1 MAKSNNNNK
10 AELQNLSE
18 EALLD
23 TIVAE
28 ELQLKKLKFGHS
40 VNPIENPMVIRGIRR
55 HISQLKTELRKR
67 QLGI

>member
-1 MAKSNNNNK
+1 MAKSNKNTK

-28 ELQLKKLKFGHS
+28 ELQLQKLKFSHS
-40 VNPIENPMVIRGIRR
+40 VNPIENPMAIRGIRR
-55 HISQLKTELRKR
+55 HIAQMNTELRKR